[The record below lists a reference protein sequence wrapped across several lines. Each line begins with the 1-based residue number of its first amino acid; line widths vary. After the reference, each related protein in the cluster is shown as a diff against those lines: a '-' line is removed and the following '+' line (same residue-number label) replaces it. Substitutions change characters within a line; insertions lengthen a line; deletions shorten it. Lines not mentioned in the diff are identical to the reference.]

1 MVYTVIV
8 YVEKEKIIKTSLIIL
23 FSFFLLI
30 VTTYFI
36 NENLAFSQQN
46 KYEDPKSV
54 NEENA
59 MFIEWK

>member
-1 MVYTVIV
+1 
-8 YVEKEKIIKTSLIIL
+8 VEKEKIIKTSLIIL